1 MERKRK
7 LPARAAARNEHA
19 SKRRTM
25 TPEKRTPT
33 VTPAPE
39 VVTIDESR
47 QLPKSIQPGKPLPT
61 VEKLQPE
68 DLPVKEYQTI
78 QERYS
83 RPY

>member
-1 MERKRK
+1 
-7 LPARAAARNEHA
+7 
-19 SKRRTM
+19 M

-39 VVTIDESR
+39 VATIDESR
-47 QLPKSIQPGKPLPT
+47 QLPKSIQPGKLLPT

-68 DLPVKEYQTI
+68 DLSVKEYQTI

-83 RPY
+83 RPYQTR

>member
-1 MERKRK
+1 
-7 LPARAAARNEHA
+7 
-19 SKRRTM
+19 M

-39 VVTIDESR
+39 AVTIDESR

-61 VEKLQPE
+61 VEKLQTE

-78 QERYS
+78 QERYYH
-83 RPY
+83 PY